1 MMPRSWLEELAQALA
16 ESDREHALV
25 VAQRMSERDAEVA
38 SKLRALLMAYD
49 FDALDC
55 TLKAALAGTASTE
68 PLPHP

>member
-1 MMPRSWLEELAQALA
+1 MMPRSWPEELAQALA

-49 FDALDC
+49 FDALDF
-55 TLKAALAGTASTE
+55 TLKAALAGTTSTE